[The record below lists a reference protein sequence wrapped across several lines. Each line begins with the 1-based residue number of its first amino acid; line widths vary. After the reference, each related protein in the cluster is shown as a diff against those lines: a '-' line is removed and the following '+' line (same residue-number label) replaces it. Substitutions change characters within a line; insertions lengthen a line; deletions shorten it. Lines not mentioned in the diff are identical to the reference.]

1 MFRDQFFYDDQ
12 ILKLWGTRKEIHL
25 LRMESIGKDVED
37 SHFFTE
43 FLIVYFL
50 SIVIQRDRFGF
61 LRKTDYL
68 FKLINLINFCLL
80 LFVYSRKIASYVTAI
95 PESSR
100 WDDSRSFALDVHVP
114 LEPRNPF
121 NRSSAYHSIESVD
134 AHVHE
139 HTDVLYTSAYK
150 GKAVCWDQF

>member
-12 ILKLWGTRKEIHL
+12 ILKLWGTRKEVHL
-25 LRMESIGKDVED
+25 FRMESIGKDVED

-50 SIVIQRDRFGF
+50 PLTIQRDRFDF

-80 LFVYSRKIASYVTAI
+80 LFVYSRKIASYVIAI
-95 PESSR
+95 SESSR
-100 WDDSRSFALDVHVP
+100 WKDSCSLAFDVHVP
-114 LEPRNPF
+114 LELCNPF

-134 AHVHE
+134 ARVHE
-139 HTDVLYTSAYK
+139 HTDVLYTGACK